1 MGTEKLEKVAK
12 EANLITEHK
21 KSDKG
26 RPAGVKGA
34 LPVIKTMTKSDL
46 MREVGA
52 SRKKLRDLENKLVEF
67 SKAGAPGRPEDQ
79 IPPEMWAVFPS
90 LVYDYMA
97 TRFGPHWKLNEAEVL
112 LYGQN
117 LQKVADR
124 YLGAVAGDNPE
135 LFSLALVAVSVTV
148 PRVIVTFKQRG
159 ENAVSGKETNGNNNG
174 PGPKGLGK
182 KFVGPKGAS

>member
-1 MGTEKLEKVAK
+1 METEKLEKVAK
-12 EANLITEHK
+12 DANLITEHK

-26 RPAGVKGA
+26 RPAGAKGA

-52 SRKKLRDLENKLVEF
+52 SRKKLKDLEKKLVEF
-67 SKAGAPGRPEDQ
+67 SKAGAPVEDQ
-79 IPPEMWAVFPS
+79 IPPEMWAVFPC
-90 LVYDYMA
+90 LIYDYMA
-97 TRFGPHWKLNEAEVL
+97 TRFGPHWKLNEEEML

-117 LQKVADR
+117 LQKVGDR

-174 PGPKGLGK
+174 SGSKGLGK
-182 KFVGPKGAS
+182 K

>member
-12 EANLITEHK
+12 DANLITEHK

-26 RPAGVKGA
+26 RPAGAKGA

-52 SRKKLRDLENKLVEF
+52 GRKKLRDLENKLVEF
-67 SKAGAPGRPEDQ
+67 SKAGTPAEDQ
-79 IPPEMWAVFPS
+79 IPPEMWAVFPA
-90 LVYDYMA
+90 LVYDYMSG
-97 TRFGPHWKLNEAEVL
+97 RFGPHWKLNEEELL

-159 ENAVSGKETNGNNNG
+159 KEEDAALGTETNGNRNG
-174 PGPKGLGK
+174 PGSKRVRK
-182 KFVGPKGAS
+182 KQLDTKGAS